1 MKSAGEMIVHH
12 PFMKAI
18 KEKIV
23 FSNIKTSAKLLL
35 GEDTTLDYQQVR
47 FTAFFFLWTFA
58 EVSIS

>member
-35 GEDTTLDYQQVR
+35 GENTALDYQ
-47 FTAFFFLWTFA
+47 
-58 EVSIS
+58 

>member
-1 MKSAGEMIVHH
+1 MKVHH
-12 PFMKAI
+12 LFMKAI

-35 GEDTTLDYQQVR
+35 GENTTLDYQQVI